1 MATSRGNSRGEDFRS
16 VDLVCKLFR
25 ILSLRILLLLRL
37 FSFNNVCFFLFF
49 YLFGVLTRVSEG
61 AQIIFREILIE
72 RFPHQPRLFVRNVSE
87 DFERE
92 RIISDFFILWNLS

>member
-1 MATSRGNSRGEDFRS
+1 MF
-16 VDLVCKLFR
+16 
-25 ILSLRILLLLRL
+25 
-37 FSFNNVCFFLFF
+37 FSFFLF
-49 YLFGVLTRVSEG
+49 VLTRVSEG
-61 AQIIFREILIE
+61 AQIIFRELLIE

>member
-1 MATSRGNSRGEDFRS
+1 MAIHAARTSAR
-16 VDLVCKLFR
+16 LILFASCFEFP
-25 ILSLRILLLLRL
+25 LFEFCY

-49 YLFGVLTRVSEG
+49 YLFGVLTRVSEA
-61 AQIIFREILIE
+61 AQIIFRELLIE

>member
-1 MATSRGNSRGEDFRS
+1 MAIHAARTSARLILFASCFEFPLFEFCYFYDSFRLITY
-16 VDLVCKLFR
+16 V
-25 ILSLRILLLLRL
+25 
-37 FSFNNVCFFLFF
+37 FFLFF

-61 AQIIFREILIE
+61 AQIIFRELLVE
-72 RFPHQPRLFVRNVSE
+72 RFLHQPRLFVRNVSE

>member
-1 MATSRGNSRGEDFRS
+1 M
-16 VDLVCKLFR
+16 
-25 ILSLRILLLLRL
+25 LLLRF
-37 FSFNNVCFFLFF
+37 FSFNNVSRVFF

-61 AQIIFREILIE
+61 AQIIFRELLIE
-72 RFPHQPRLFVRNVSE
+72 RFSHQPRLFVRNVSE